1 MRALRIIGIVIGSL
15 FGLLVL
21 AGVAIWL
28 FVDPND
34 YKDRIAA
41 VVEDSTGRT
50 LSLPGELKLSLFP
63 WVALETGEAALGN
76 PAGFGDEPFLTLQR
90 AKLSVKLMP
99 LLRKELEVGRIE
111 IDGLDLRLR
120 QDAQGRGNW
129 EDWGSD
135 AEAPQQDAT
144 DGPAAFDLAGVSI
157 RDGRI
162 AFEDMVAQAVK
173 LDIGRVAG
181 GVAVPVSMEM
191 ELVTAPQEPPLPLAA
206 DFTLTLDLDRQ
217 HYQLAD
223 LALRGRL
230 QPEGAPAALDWR
242 FETPGADLDLSAQTL
257 ASTDFTAAFGAARLL
272 GRIEGARLID
282 APVLQGIFRLDELSP
297 RQLMQQLGMD
307 QPDTRDAAVL
317 TRLAAQGAYGW
328 QGGVMRLTNLAVT
341 LDDSQLNGRFSY
353 DTGNSGM
360 DFALN
365 LDRIDLDRYQPPPP
379 EEEVASE
386 PIELPVDLLRPL
398 RARGSFEVGEIKVGG
413 AQLTRLTAAVALADG
428 VGRFGPLSAQL
439 YGGTYSGDIGL
450 DMRPEVPLL
459 TMDEHMRGIDIAA
472 LMKDYAD
479 SERLS
484 GTGNLDMVLRARGSS
499 GADLLAT
506 LDGRIGVDLQDGAVD
521 GIDIWYAIEQ
531 AQSLIKNRQL
541 ADRANTGRTVFDTFR
556 ANAEVAQGVASTQD
570 MLVASELLRIS
581 GAGSTSLVSQALDFT
596 VTATVLRAPP
606 DADADIAELTRAAI
620 PVKITGTLAEPR
632 IRPDLAGMARER
644 VRQEIDE
651 RKDEIREEIEQRR
664 EEVEE
669 KVRDRVRDG
678 LRDLLNR

>member
-41 VVEDSTGRT
+41 VVQESTGRE

-90 AKLSVKLMP
+90 ARLAVKLMP

-135 AEAPQQDAT
+135 AEAPPQGAT
-144 DGPAAFDLAGVSI
+144 GGPAAFDLAGVLI

-162 AFEDMVAQAVK
+162 AFEEMVAQAVK
-173 LDIGRVAG
+173 LDIGRIAG
-181 GVAVPVSMEM
+181 GAAVPVSMEM
-191 ELVTAPQEPPLPLAA
+191 ELVTAPQEAPLPLAA
-206 DFTLTLDLDRQ
+206 DFSLTLDLDRQ

-257 ASTDFTAAFGAARLL
+257 TSTDFTAAFGAARLL

-307 QPDTRDAAVL
+307 QPHTRDATVL

-328 QGGVMRLTNLAVT
+328 QGGVVRLTNLAVT

-365 LDRIDLDRYQPPPP
+365 LDRIDLDRYQPPPT

-386 PIELPVDLLRPL
+386 PIELPVDLLKPL
-398 RARGSFEVGEIKVGG
+398 RAKGSFEVGEIKVGG

-479 SERLS
+479 SERLT
-484 GTGNLDMVLRARGSS
+484 GTGNLDMVLSARGSS

-506 LDGRIGVDLQDGAVD
+506 LDGRIGVDLQDGAVE

-556 ANAEVAQGVASTQD
+556 ANAQVAQGVASTQD

-651 RKDEIREEIEQRR
+651 RKEEIREELEQRR